1 MTDAGLIALALAML
15 GYGSS
20 TVLLRYS
27 VLAGGADGARFYRA
41 LLQTVFVVLAVG
53 GVVLSG
59 GRPAMDFPGATF
71 AALNGVFGGLAFILF
86 TAGLGDVEASTAK
99 PALVVSMLVA
109 VVLGV
114 AVLAEPVTL
123 RKAAGV
129 ALAVLAVYLLST

>member
-1 MTDAGLIALALAML
+1 MIDAGLIALALAML

-27 VLAGGADGARFYRA
+27 VLVGGADGARFYRA

-53 GVVLSG
+53 TVFILGN
-59 GRPAMDFPGATF
+59 RPAMDLPGATF

-86 TAGLGDVEASTAK
+86 TAGLEDVEASTAK

-109 VVLGV
+109 VVLGIV
-114 AVLAEPVTL
+114 VLSEPLTL
-123 RKAAGV
+123 RKTVGV
-129 ALAVLAVYLLST
+129 ALASLAVYLLST